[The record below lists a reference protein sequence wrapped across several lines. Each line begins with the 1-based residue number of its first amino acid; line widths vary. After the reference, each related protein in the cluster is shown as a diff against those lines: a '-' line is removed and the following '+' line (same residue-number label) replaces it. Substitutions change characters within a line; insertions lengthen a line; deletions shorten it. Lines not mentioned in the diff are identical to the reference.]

1 MGLSNFNW
9 SVLHDNGTV
18 IKVYTET
25 PEIALSIAYMKT
37 KDEQPLAIIR
47 GDCSFKD
54 DDAINGKGENYD

>member
-47 GDCSFKD
+47 GDCLSKD
-54 DDAINGKGENYD
+54 DDAIDGKGENYD